1 MNIFKCLGWACGA
14 FSKTEVIFFQVYTFP
29 LILEQGVT
37 MYTGLLLSAWIF
49 IRMPVINKLRVINF
63 RLLKLLY
70 MCARSVASVISDS
83 LQLYGLKPSRLL
95 CPWDSPGKKTG
106 VGCHVLLQGIF
117 PTQESN
123 AHLMLLHWQ
132 SGSLLLVPLGEAPFL
147 TYMIQNLRTFLKY
160 FLPWIRKNAI

>member
-1 MNIFKCLGWACGA
+1 
-14 FSKTEVIFFQVYTFP
+14 
-29 LILEQGVT
+29 

-70 MCARSVASVISDS
+70 ICACSLASVISDS

-95 CPWDSPGKKTG
+95 CPWDSPCKKTG
-106 VGCHVLLQGIF
+106 VGCHIILQEIF

-132 SGSLLLVPLGEAPFL
+132 AGSLLLVPLGEALFL
-147 TYMIQNLRTFLKY
+147 TYTIQNLRTFFKVFPTL
-160 FLPWIRKNAI
+160 N